1 MRYEKYD
8 VEASEDLITFDFIS
22 IGPKGL
28 IEKRIQFQKIDDSD
42 IYNLAFGDVNAETQ
56 DFDDTS
62 VSNNKDTEKVLAT
75 VAATVYSFTDRYPN
89 TLVFA
94 TGSTSVRTRLYRIG
108 ISKNLEEL
116 KERFDVFGMLDNNV
130 WVEYEKDMP
139 YTAFYITKKI

>member
-8 VEASEDLITFDFIS
+8 VEASEDLIIFDFIS

-28 IEKRIQFQKIDDSD
+28 IEKRIQFQKVNDSD
-42 IYNLAFGDVNAETQ
+42 IYNLAFGDVKAETQ

-62 VSNNKDTEKVLAT
+62 ISNNNDTEKVLAT

-89 TLVFA
+89 ALVFA

-116 KERFDVFGMLDNNV
+116 KEKFDVFGMLDNNV